1 MRRAITRRRLA
12 SNTGARAA
20 FPRGYCL
27 FTSSTQAPAAA
38 AATAP
43 ADPRPR
49 YSGITTFLRC
59 PHVDLLGRGDP
70 KAAAAAAAEVD
81 IGIVGVP
88 YDGGVTNRPGARF
101 GPREVRAQSVG
112 NVRRVNQ
119 ATGVAPLDGELRVAD
134 VGDAFVSKPYEL
146 ESAHAEIEAHF
157 QTLAEAGVRAL
168 AVGGDHSISLPILRA
183 LSHRSDIGGEPV
195 GMVHIDAHCDT
206 GDNYGGS
213 RFHHGAPFKVAVDEG
228 ILDPARTIQIGIR
241 GTLNHQD
248 MWSFSHTSGMR
259 VMYVD
264 ECQDVAHVL
273 REIRAVVGN
282 TGRPTYI
289 SFDIDSL
296 DPAFAPGTGTPE
308 IGGLTSLQAQQ
319 ILRGL
324 CDPDLNLN
332 VVGADCVEVSPPDDV
347 GIGITALAGANITF
361 ELLCVLHES
370 MMRQRRLG

>member
-1 MRRAITRRRLA
+1 MHSVLRRCA
-12 SNTGARAA
+12 STAA
-20 FPRGYCL
+20 
-27 FTSSTQAPAAA
+27 
-38 AATAP
+38 

-49 YSGITTFLRC
+49 YTGIVTFLRC
-59 PHVDLLGRGDP
+59 PHVEMQDVESLR
-70 KAAAAAAAEVD
+70 KVD

-101 GPREVRAQSVG
+101 GPREVRSQSVG

-119 ATGVAPLDGELRVAD
+119 ATGVAPLDGTLHVAD
-134 VGDAFVSKPYEL
+134 MGDAFVSKPYEL
-146 ESAHAEIEAHF
+146 KTAHAEIEAHF
-157 QTLAEAGVRAL
+157 RALADADVLAL
-168 AVGGDHSISLPILRA
+168 AVGGDHSVSLPILRA
-183 LSHRSDIGGEPV
+183 LSKTEPIG
-195 GMVHIDAHCDT
+195 MIHIDAHCDT

-228 ILDPARTIQIGIR
+228 ILDPSRTIQIGIR
-241 GTLNHQD
+241 GTMNNAD
-248 MWSFSHTSGMR
+248 MWKFSHTSGMR

-264 ECQDVAHVL
+264 ECQDVDHVL
-273 REIRAVVGN
+273 SEIRAVVGN

-332 VVGADCVEVSPPDDV
+332 VVGADLVEVSPPDDV
-347 GIGITALAGANITF
+347 GGITALAGANITF
-361 ELLCVLHES
+361 ELLCVVHES
-370 MMRQRRLG
+370 MMRQQEKK

>member
-1 MRRAITRRRLA
+1 MHDTERLR
-12 SNTGARAA
+12 N
-20 FPRGYCL
+20 
-27 FTSSTQAPAAA
+27 
-38 AATAP
+38 
-43 ADPRPR
+43 
-49 YSGITTFLRC
+49 I
-59 PHVDLLGRGDP
+59 
-70 KAAAAAAAEVD
+70 D

-101 GPREVRAQSVG
+101 GPREVRSQSVG

-119 ATGVAPLDGELRVAD
+119 ATGVAPMDGKLRVAD
-134 VGDAFVSKPYEL
+134 VGDAFVSKPYAL
-146 ESAHAEIEAHF
+146 ETAHDEIEEHF
-157 QTLAEAGVRAL
+157 RTLADADVLPL

-183 LSHRSDIGGEPV
+183 LSQFCNEPIGLI
-195 GMVHIDAHCDT
+195 HIDAHCDT

-241 GTLNHQD
+241 GTLNDPD

-264 ECQDVAHVL
+264 ECQDVDHVL
-273 REIRAVVGN
+273 REVRAIVGN

-296 DPAFAPGTGTPE
+296 DPAYAPGTGTPE

-324 CDPDLNLN
+324 CDPELNLN
-332 VVGADCVEVSPPDDV
+332 AVGADCVEVSPPDDV
-347 GIGITALAGANITF
+347 GGITALAGANITF

-370 MMRQRRLG
+370 AMRQK